1 MNEIALIRGGGR
13 LGTAVAHRLRL
24 CGFPVVIVEAARPT
38 LIHRRACLGAAIEE
52 SELTVEGVT
61 ARRAS
66 GPEGVRQILEDGAVP
81 VLVDPAA
88 AIRQSLVPWVLI
100 DAIGLDRNVG
110 TSRNDAPIV
119 VALGPGF
126 AAGVDAH
133 AVVESRANVDLG
145 RFTTDGPLRTGAIPL
160 STDAGWPY
168 GAGLVLAPIPG
179 RFEARA
185 ALGDTLEPGV
195 LLGVIGGREIK
206 APRGGLVA
214 GLLADGLFVGPGMR
228 VADID
233 PGGPEGRLHAIDP
246 LARAAAGG
254 VLEAILHLA
263 ALGREAGQSLASR
276 RTDTL

>member
-1 MNEIALIRGGGR
+1 MNEIVLIRGGGR

-38 LIHRRACLGAAIEE
+38 LIHRHAALGAAIEV

-66 GPEGVRQILEDGAVP
+66 GPEGVRQILEEGSVP

-88 AIRQSLVPWVLI
+88 AMRQTLEPWVLV

-110 TSRNDAPIV
+110 TRLVDAPIV
-119 VALGPGF
+119 VALGTGF

-133 AVVESRANVDLG
+133 AVVESRPNADLG
-145 RFTTDGPLRTGAIPL
+145 RFTTEGPLRSGAPPL
-160 STDAGWPY
+160 AHDSSWPMD
-168 GAGLVLAPIPG
+168 AGLVLAPIPG

-185 ALGDTLEPGV
+185 RLGDALEKEG
-195 LLGVIGGREIK
+195 LLGVIGSREVR
-206 APRGGLVA
+206 APIPGVVA
-214 GLLADGLFVGPGMR
+214 GLLADGLFVGPGVR
-228 VADID
+228 LADID
-233 PGGPEGRLHAIDP
+233 PRGQDGRLHAIDP

-263 ALGREAGQSLASR
+263 AIGREAGQSLASR
-276 RTDTL
+276 RTDTP